1 MESKYTPQNILITG
15 GCGFIASH
23 IVNTFVEKYP
33 MYNIVN
39 IDKMDECSSMKN
51 CSVSGNP
58 NYKFVKGDIASA
70 DLVRY
75 ILENEK
81 IDTIIHAAAQSHVDN
96 SFGNSLS
103 FTQNNVIGTHVLL
116 ETAKA
121 VGIKRFIHVSTDE
134 VYGSCDSVERTEDS
148 VLDPSNPYA
157 ASKAAAEHIVKGYMN
172 SFQFPAIITRGNNV
186 YGPGQYPEKLV
197 PKCIMRL
204 KAGLP
209 CCIHGDGSNRRH
221 FIHVSDVVS
230 AFDVIMHKGV
240 TGSTYNIGSHDEFP
254 NLFVA
259 TEIIKMLKMPGN
271 AEDHIELVNDRA
283 FNDVR
288 YLLSYS
294 KLTALG
300 WAPKVSFHEGLKE
313 TIEWYGQHANQHWGD
328 ISHAILPHPINVK
341 FC

>member
-1 MESKYTPQNILITG
+1 MASEYTPQNILITG

-23 IVNTFVEKYP
+23 IVNAFVEKYP

-39 IDKMDECSSMKN
+39 MDKLDECSSMKN
-51 CSVSGNP
+51 CSVSEGKS

-103 FTQNNVIGTHVLL
+103 FTQNNVLGTHVLL
-116 ETAKA
+116 ETAKT

-134 VYGSCDSVERTEDS
+134 VYGSCDDVRRTEES

-157 ASKAAAEHIVKGYMN
+157 ASKAAAENIVKGYIN

-186 YGPGQYPEKLV
+186 YGPQQYPEKLI
-197 PKCIMRL
+197 PKFIIRL
-204 KAGLP
+204 NRGLP

-230 AFDVIMHKGV
+230 AFDIIMHKGV
-240 TGSTYNIGSHDEFP
+240 TGCTYNIGSQDEFH
-254 NLFVA
+254 NMFVA
-259 TEIIKMLKMPGN
+259 KKIIEKLKMPGN
-271 AEDHIELVNDRA
+271 AEDHIEFVKDRA

-288 YLLSYS
+288 YFLSYS
-294 KLTALG
+294 KLTNLG
-300 WAPKVSFHEGLKE
+300 WAPKVSFEKGLQE
-313 TIEWYGQHANQHWGD
+313 TIEWYGRENIHEHWDQD
-328 ISHAILPHPINVK
+328 ISHAILPHPM
-341 FC
+341 